1 MDVALLILRVV
12 VGLYLIAHGTQKLFG
27 WPGGGGLTVTS
38 GHFQAMGFR
47 PTRLWALA
55 AGLSE
60 AGGGLLFVLGLLTPL
75 GSIGIIAAMLVAII
89 VAHLGKGWFSM
100 TGGPELPLAYIGAA
114 VAVLI
119 AGSGRYALDAV
130 LGISLPQPVTS
141 LVLLVLTLIGV
152 AVSLLTR
159 SHQPSA
165 AGESSPSAA

>member
-1 MDVALLILRVV
+1 
-12 VGLYLIAHGTQKLFG
+12 
-27 WPGGGGLTVTS
+27 
-38 GHFQAMGFR
+38 
-47 PTRLWALA
+47 
-55 AGLSE
+55 
-60 AGGGLLFVLGLLTPL
+60 
-75 GSIGIIAAMLVAII
+75 
-89 VAHLGKGWFSM
+89 M

-141 LVLLVLTLIGV
+141 IVLLVLTLIGV

-159 SHQPSA
+159 SRQPSA